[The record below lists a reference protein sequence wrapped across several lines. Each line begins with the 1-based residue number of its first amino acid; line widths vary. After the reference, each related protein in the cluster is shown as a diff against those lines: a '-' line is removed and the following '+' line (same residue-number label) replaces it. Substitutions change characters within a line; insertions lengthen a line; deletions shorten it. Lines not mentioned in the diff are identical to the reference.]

1 MTIEQ
6 IFERYQ
12 AGQTDLRNETNFL
25 IQSEGID
32 KAYEFARTFDEM
44 YGDKP
49 YKIILSHIEN
59 FIEQQNSMKVNQKA
73 VLESEQYKAN
83 LKRER
88 AIKQAIQE
96 EMAQNLQK
104 NKSLVS
110 NNLPTETK
118 QPLFVEKGF
127 ELRGE
132 RPETGLNPNRPN
144 QPEQKNML
152 VYVVIAV
159 IILGYLLSKK

>member
-49 YKIILSHIEN
+49 YKIILAHIEN

-88 AIKQAIQE
+88 AIKQAMEE

-132 RPETGLNPNRPN
+132 RPDFILNQDRTN
-144 QPEQKNML
+144 QDNKKML

>member
-49 YKIILSHIEN
+49 YKVILAHIEN

-88 AIKQAIQE
+88 AIKQAMQE

-110 NNLPTETK
+110 NNQPIETK
-118 QPLFVEKGF
+118 QPLFVEKS
-127 ELRGE
+127 LRGLN
-132 RPETGLNPNRPN
+132 PETGLNPNRPN
-144 QPEQKNML
+144 QPDQKNMI